1 VFEPRISSD
10 LWATKEAAQ
19 RDELAQWQA
28 ALQHY
33 RAQDWDAVEAALA
46 ALMERYPEC
55 DLYAVYRER
64 IAALRGALLPTDW
77 DGVNTFDTK

>member
-1 VFEPRISSD
+1 VFEPRASSD
-10 LWATKEAAQ
+10 LWATTDAAQ

-33 RAQDWDAVEAALA
+33 RAQDWDAADATLA

-55 DLYAVYRER
+55 GLYAVYRQR
-64 IAALRGALLPTDW
+64 IAALRGALLPSDW